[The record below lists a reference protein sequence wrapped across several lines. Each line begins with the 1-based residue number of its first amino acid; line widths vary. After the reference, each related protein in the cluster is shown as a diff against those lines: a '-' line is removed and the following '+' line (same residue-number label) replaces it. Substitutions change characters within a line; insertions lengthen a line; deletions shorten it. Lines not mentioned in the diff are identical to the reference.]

1 MTAVVYHLF
10 VHELRTE
17 FKNKSALGA
26 IFLYNT
32 ASYYLVSQLYQ
43 KSINPLSW
51 AAVFIIIQLFG
62 AINAVTKSF
71 VAEANG
77 RIAYYAQLAS
87 GTSILIAKTAANF
100 VLLMALSL
108 VSLLLS
114 LLFFGNFIADV
125 PLFALTQVLMSAF
138 WACMLTFLSSIA
150 MKTNNGNVV
159 MAIISLPMLIPFS
172 GISMKLFKISMDG
185 LGWYVANKYIFLL
198 IALIVAIEAL
208 GLLLFSYIWKD

>member
-1 MTAVVYHLF
+1 MLAVVYHLF
-10 VHELRTE
+10 VHELRIE

-77 RIAYYAQLAS
+77 RVAYYAQLAS

-100 VLLMALSL
+100 LLLVALSL
-108 VSLLLS
+108 VSLVLS
-114 LLFFGNFIADV
+114 LLFFGNFVADV

-172 GISMKLFKISMDG
+172 GISMKLFKISIDG
-185 LGWYVANKYIFLL
+185 LGWYVAGKYVLLL

-208 GLLLFSYIWKD
+208 GLLLFTYIWKD

>member
-1 MTAVVYHLF
+1 MNVLTYQLF
-10 VHELRTE
+10 LHEIRSE
-17 FKNKSALGA
+17 FRNKSALGA

-43 KSINPLSW
+43 KNINPLSW

-77 RIAYYAQLAS
+77 RVVYYAQLAS
-87 GTSILIAKTAANF
+87 GTSILIAKTMANF
-100 VLLMALSL
+100 LLLLALSL
-108 VSLLLS
+108 VSLALS
-114 LLFFGNFIADV
+114 LLFFGNFVADV
-125 PLFALTQVLMSAF
+125 TLFALTQVLMSAF

-159 MAIISLPMLIPFS
+159 MAIISLPMLIPFA

-185 LGWYVANKYIFLL
+185 LGWYVATKYVLLL
-198 IALIVAIEAL
+198 IALIIAIEAL
-208 GLLLFSYIWKD
+208 GLLLFKYIWKD

>member
-1 MTAVVYHLF
+1 MNAVFYNLF
-10 VHELRTE
+10 KHELRSE
-17 FKNKSALGA
+17 FRNKSALGA

-43 KSINPLSW
+43 QNITPLSW

-77 RIAYYAQLAS
+77 RVAYYAQLAS
-87 GTSILIAKTAANF
+87 GTTILVAKTLANF
-100 VLLMALSL
+100 VLLIVLSL
-108 VSLLLS
+108 VSLILS
-114 LLFFGNFIADV
+114 LVFFGNFVADV
-125 PLFALTQVLMSAF
+125 PLFVLTQVLMSLF

-172 GISMKLFKISMDG
+172 GISMKLFKICMDD
-185 LGWYVANKYIFLL
+185 LGWYVGAKYVGLL
-198 IALIVAIEAL
+198 LALIIAIEAL
-208 GLLLFSYIWKD
+208 GLLLFRYIWKD